1 MAEIYCQLNT
11 QDRHTHFSLLRPYF
25 FFLSFMTL
33 SLQILCDTGRGLYY
47 RLHMRGLASFK
58 EDLAI
63 QLFKWKEEIGGR
75 WGNRM
80 EKHVLEKK
88 FQY

>member
-1 MAEIYCQLNT
+1 VE
-11 QDRHTHFSLLRPYF
+11 P
-25 FFLSFMTL
+25 
-33 SLQILCDTGRGLYY
+33 
-47 RLHMRGLASFK
+47 LASFK